1 MKMFLRRNLRR
12 LIVATFLLVGL
23 PIFFVSFLALTFKT
37 EMSHQNIMSTQASA
51 ATVTLTVENGI
62 GGTIRQI
69 VLDAGTSINQSAELN
84 VIDAVQAGHFF
95 NGWRVPS
102 IAPFPVTTWEI
113 NNRVWNTDTTII
125 ATWGV
130 LNPTTIRFEDGFGAP
145 TSARTISRGQSID
158 TTYNVAKI
166 AEPVYPGHTFAGW
179 KSDLWSGLRTSKQ
192 VEAMHFSSGMTIKAS
207 WTINAPTA
215 LVFRDDAGRTLHQT
229 TIARG

>member
-1 MKMFLRRNLRR
+1 MRNILKRFSKRIIISSVFLIAIPLLFAGF
-12 LIVATFLLVGL
+12 LISNFRSDL
-23 PIFFVSFLALTFKT
+23 
-37 EMSHQNIMSTQASA
+37 SHQNIMSTQASA
-51 ATVTLTVENGI
+51 ATVTLTIENGI

-145 TSARTISRGQSID
+145 T
-158 TTYNVAKI
+158 
-166 AEPVYPGHTFAGW
+166 
-179 KSDLWSGLRTSKQ
+179 
-192 VEAMHFSSGMTIKAS
+192 
-207 WTINAPTA
+207 
-215 LVFRDDAGRTLHQT
+215 
-229 TIARG
+229 